1 MDYAAGG
8 RLKVLDGADG
18 GVVGEA
24 AVAEDF
30 VFGAL
35 GPVAVRVVFVL
46 VDGDEHL
53 GLLLGV
59 VVEGVAG
66 GFAVFV
72 VLPALLLHFLLGA
85 VVDNGFVDGAVGVEG
100 VDFSFVDFVEL
111 VVVAALVDAAHLVV
125 LQTQAALDLAFGV
138 LDVDFNQRVVGIV
151 DVVGAADDAVLVVD
165 DVLEGG
171 EAEAVVLVA
180 GAEDDV
186 LDDGEVHLVAALAF
200 GVVLGDE
207 VLELVAAFEVVVEVV
222 AGFVHDGVNALDG
235 AVEAVV
241 LEVVAAL
248 GHGRK
253 GQHERYGGS
262 KYSFYFH

>member
-1 MDYAAGG
+1 MCRHCC

-53 GLLLGV
+53 GL
-59 VVEGVAG
+59 
-66 GFAVFV
+66 
-72 VLPALLLHFLLGA
+72 GA

-100 VDFSFVDFVEL
+100 IDFAFVDFVEL

-125 LQTQAALDLAFGV
+125 FQAQAALDLAFGV
-138 LDVDFNQRVVGIV
+138 LDVDFDQRVVGIV

-171 EAEAVVLVA
+171 ETEAVVLVA

-248 GHGRK
+248 GDGRK